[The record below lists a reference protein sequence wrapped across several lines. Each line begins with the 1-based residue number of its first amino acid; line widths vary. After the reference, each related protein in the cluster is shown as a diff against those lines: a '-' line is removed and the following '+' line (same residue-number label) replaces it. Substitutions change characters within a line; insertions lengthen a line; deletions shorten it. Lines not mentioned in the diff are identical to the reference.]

1 MNNHIITLEPPST
14 MTLEQEQNI
23 TMLKCFICHD
33 YSSILYK
40 ICDCNDSIIC
50 QDCYSIDATQKM
62 NKCGI
67 CRKDYTFNL
76 KRNYCDF
83 SKIILK
89 YGTKYTLFLF
99 VELFCP
105 IFLYYNSDSTDSSEL
120 NNVFL
125 IYSLFCVFVLNIIN
139 YYLTTQL
146 IHNEESVQS
155 LLLIYNPVKCIYTL
169 LLFIIIQYI
178 YGVNKLK
185 LYACYILIFIYSMP
199 LIFYSTIIAFKN
211 GIKCIKY
218 INNVSLQ
225 KTIKIK
231 SIIYQT

>member
-1 MNNHIITLEPPST
+1 MTNHIITLEPSNI
-14 MTLEQEQNI
+14 TLEQEQNI
-23 TMLKCFICHD
+23 TRLQCFICRD

-50 QDCYSIDATQKM
+50 HDCYNIDNTQNM

-67 CRKDYTFNL
+67 CRKDYSFNL

-83 SKIILK
+83 YKIIFK

-105 IFLYYNSDSTDSSEL
+105 IFFYSKTEITEL
-120 NNVFL
+120 TNVFL

-146 IHNEESVQS
+146 IETHETVQS
-155 LLLIYNPVKCIYTL
+155 LIIIYNPIKCIYICI
-169 LLFIIIQYI
+169 LFIIIQYI
-178 YGVNKLK
+178 RDIYKYK
-185 LYACYILIFIYSMP
+185 LYAYYILLFIYTIP
-199 LIFYSTIIAFKN
+199 LIFYSTIIALKM

-218 INNVSLQ
+218 INALTIQ

-231 SIIYQT
+231 STIYQT